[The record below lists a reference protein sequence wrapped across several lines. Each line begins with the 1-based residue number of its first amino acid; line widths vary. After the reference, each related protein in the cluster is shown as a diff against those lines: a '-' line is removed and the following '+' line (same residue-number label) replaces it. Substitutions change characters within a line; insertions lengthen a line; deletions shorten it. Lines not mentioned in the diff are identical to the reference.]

1 MTEQAPDDFEE
12 FVEFTLPDPPVIGSA
27 EGGTFDQAS
36 IDALFGG
43 GGGAQPQ
50 RVGLRAVLESEIINH
65 ERLPMLEVVCE
76 RMVRALSTSM
86 RTLTSDSIDISL
98 DDVTTARFGDFMDR
112 VTLPAMIAVVRVEQW
127 ENYGIITVDSGLIYA
142 IVDALLGGKRGTQIM
157 IDGRDFTT
165 IETAL
170 VARVLR
176 LAIFEF
182 STALA
187 PIAPVTI
194 KLERIETNPRFAAI
208 ARPSNIGAICT
219 FRVDIDG
226 RGGRFSMM
234 FPQATIEPVRDKLA
248 QRFMG
253 DTAGRESIWP
263 DHMRQQMLA
272 TQVELSVLLGEI
284 ALPLEHVQALEIGQN
299 LSFHTEPSQ
308 RMTMQCGGLTMAQVR
323 AGQRRGNLAVSLA
336 TPISRGK
343 QP

>member
-1 MTEQAPDDFEE
+1 MAEDDFEE
-12 FVEFTLPDPPVIGSA
+12 FVEFTLPEPPVIGGGDA
-27 EGGTFDQAS
+27 GTFDQAS

-43 GGGAQPQ
+43 GGPAELHK
-50 RVGLRAVLESEIINH
+50 VGLRAVLESEIINH

-86 RTLTSDSIDISL
+86 RNLTSDSIDISL

-127 ENYGIITVDSGLIYA
+127 ENYGIVTVDSVLIYA
-142 IVDALLGGKRGTQIM
+142 IVDALLGGKRGSQIL

-170 VARVLR
+170 VARVLN
-176 LAIFEF
+176 LAILEF
-182 STALA
+182 CTAIA
-187 PIAPVTI
+187 PIAPVSM

-208 ARPSNIGAICT
+208 ARPSNIGAVCT
-219 FRVDIDG
+219 FRIDIDG

-253 DTAGRESIWP
+253 ETAGRENIWP
-263 DHMRQQMLA
+263 EHMRQQMLS
-272 TQVELSVLLGEI
+272 TQVELCVLLGEI
-284 ALPLEHVQALEIGQN
+284 GLTLEQVQALEIGQN
-299 LSFHTEPSQ
+299 LSFHTEPAEL
-308 RMTMQCGGLTMAQVR
+308 MDVQCGGLKLARVR

-336 TPISRGK
+336 TPVSRERM
-343 QP
+343 P

>member
-1 MTEQAPDDFEE
+1 MPADDFEE
-12 FVEFTLPDPPVIGSA
+12 FVEFTLPDPPVIGGGDA
-27 EGGTFDQAS
+27 GTFDQAS

-43 GGGAQPQ
+43 GGPTETH

-112 VTLPAMIAVVRVEQW
+112 VTLPAMIAVVRVEEW

-142 IVDALLGGKRGTQIM
+142 IVDALLGGKRGSQIM

-170 VARVLR
+170 VARVLN
-176 LAIFEF
+176 LAILEF
-182 STALA
+182 RAALA
-187 PIAPVTI
+187 PIAPVSI
-194 KLERIETNPRFAAI
+194 RLERIETNPRFAAI

-253 DTAGRESIWP
+253 ETAGRENIWP

-272 TQVELSVLLGEI
+272 TRVELSVLLGEV
-284 ALPLEHVQALEIGQN
+284 AMTLEEVQALEAGQS

-308 RMTMQCGGLTMAQVR
+308 PMEMLCGGLTMAQVR

-336 TPISRGK
+336 TPISRRK
-343 QP
+343 TP

>member
-1 MTEQAPDDFEE
+1 MAEDDFEE
-12 FVEFTLPDPPVIGSA
+12 FVEFTLPEPPVIGGGDA
-27 EGGTFDQAS
+27 GTFDQAS

-43 GGGAQPQ
+43 GGPAELHK
-50 RVGLRAVLESEIINH
+50 VGLRAVLESEIINH

-86 RTLTSDSIDISL
+86 RNLTSDSIDISL

-127 ENYGIITVDSGLIYA
+127 ENYGIVTVDSGLIYA
-142 IVDALLGGKRGTQIM
+142 IVDALLGGKRGSQIL

-170 VARVLR
+170 VARVLN
-176 LAIFEF
+176 LAILEF
-182 STALA
+182 CTAIA
-187 PIAPVTI
+187 PIAPVSM

-208 ARPSNIGAICT
+208 ARPSNIGAVCT
-219 FRVDIDG
+219 FRIDIDG

-253 DTAGRESIWP
+253 EKAGAENIWP

-272 TQVELSVLLGEI
+272 TEVELAVLLGEI
-284 ALPLEHVQALEIGQN
+284 GMTLEQVQALEVGQN
-299 LSFHTEPSQ
+299 LSFHTEAAQ
-308 RMTMQCGGLTMAQVR
+308 LMDMQCGGLKLAQVR
-323 AGQRRGNLAVSLA
+323 AGQRRGSLAVSLA
-336 TPISRGK
+336 TPVSREIMR
-343 QP
+343 

>member
-1 MTEQAPDDFEE
+1 MEQPPDDFEE
-12 FVEFTLPDPPVIGSA
+12 FVEFTLPDPPAIGGGDA
-27 EGGTFDQAS
+27 GTFDQAS

-43 GGGAQPQ
+43 GGPAELHK
-50 RVGLRAVLESEIINH
+50 VGLRAVLESEIINH

-86 RTLTSDSIDISL
+86 RNLTSDSIDISL

-142 IVDALLGGKRGTQIM
+142 IVDALLGGKRGSQIM

-170 VARVLR
+170 VARVLN
-176 LAIFEF
+176 LAILEF
-182 STALA
+182 CVAIA
-187 PIAPVTI
+187 PIAPVSM

-208 ARPSNIGAICT
+208 ARPSNIGAVCT
-219 FRVDIDG
+219 FRIDIDG

-253 DTAGRESIWP
+253 ETAGRENIWP
-263 DHMRQQMLA
+263 EHMRQQMLA
-272 TQVELSVLLGEI
+272 TQVELCVLLGEI
-284 ALPLEHVQALEIGQN
+284 GLTLEQVQALEIGQN
-299 LSFHTEPSQ
+299 LSFHTEPAEL
-308 RMTMQCGGLTMAQVR
+308 MDVQCGGLKLARVR

-336 TPISRGK
+336 TPVSREKIS
-343 QP
+343 

>member
-1 MTEQAPDDFEE
+1 MTEEAPDDFEE
-12 FVEFTLPDPPVIGSA
+12 FVEFKLPDPPVIGGA

-43 GGGAQPQ
+43 GGPAETH

-98 DDVTTARFGDFMDR
+98 DDVTTARFSDFMDR
-112 VTLPAMIAVVRVEQW
+112 VTLPAMIAVIRVEDW

-176 LAIFEF
+176 LAILEF
-182 STALA
+182 SIALA

-208 ARPSNIGAICT
+208 ARPSNIGAVCT

-234 FPQATIEPVRDKLA
+234 FPQATMEPVRDKLA

-253 DTAGRESIWP
+253 ETAGRENIWP

-284 ALPLEHVQALEIGQN
+284 SMTLEQVQALEIGQN
-299 LSFHTEPSQ
+299 LNFHTEPSQ
-308 RMTMQCGGLTMAQVR
+308 QMGVLCGGLHMAQVR

-336 TPISRGK
+336 TSISKGQRL
-343 QP
+343 

>member
-1 MTEQAPDDFEE
+1 MAEDDFEE
-12 FVEFTLPDPPVIGSA
+12 FVEFTLPEPPVIGGGDA
-27 EGGTFDQAS
+27 GTFDQAS

-43 GGGAQPQ
+43 GGPAELHK
-50 RVGLRAVLESEIINH
+50 VGLRAVLESEIINH

-86 RTLTSDSIDISL
+86 RNLTSDSIDISL

-127 ENYGIITVDSGLIYA
+127 ENYGIVTVDSGLIYA
-142 IVDALLGGKRGTQIM
+142 IVDALLGGKRGSQIL

-170 VARVLR
+170 VARVLN
-176 LAIFEF
+176 LAILEF
-182 STALA
+182 CTAIA
-187 PIAPVTI
+187 PIAPVSM

-208 ARPSNIGAICT
+208 ARPSNIGAVCT
-219 FRVDIDG
+219 FRIDIDG

-253 DTAGRESIWP
+253 ETAGRENIWP
-263 DHMRQQMLA
+263 EHMRQQMLS
-272 TQVELSVLLGEI
+272 TQVELCVLLGEI
-284 ALPLEHVQALEIGQN
+284 GLTLEQVQALEIGQN
-299 LSFHTEPSQ
+299 LSFHTEPAEL
-308 RMTMQCGGLTMAQVR
+308 MDVQCGGLKLARVR

-336 TPISRGK
+336 TPVSRERM
-343 QP
+343 P

>member
-1 MTEQAPDDFEE
+1 MSDDDFEE
-12 FVEFTLPDPPVIGSA
+12 FVEFTLPDPPAGG
-27 EGGTFDQAS
+27 EMDLGTFDQAS

-43 GGGAQPQ
+43 GGPTDAHK
-50 RVGLRAVLESEIINH
+50 VGLRAVLESEIINH

-98 DDVTTARFGDFMDR
+98 DDVTTARFGDFMDL

-127 ENYGIITVDSGLIYA
+127 ENYGIVTVDSGLIYA
-142 IVDALLGGKRGTQIM
+142 IVDALLGGKRGSQIM

-170 VARVLR
+170 VARVLN
-176 LAIFEF
+176 LALLEF
-182 STALA
+182 TAAFA
-187 PIAPVTI
+187 PISTISI

-208 ARPSNIGAICT
+208 ARPSNIGAVCT

-253 DTAGRESIWP
+253 EKAGAENIWP

-272 TQVELSVLLGEI
+272 TEVELAVLLGEI
-284 ALPLEHVQALEIGQN
+284 GMTLEQVQALEVGQN
-299 LSFHTEPSQ
+299 LSFHTEAAQ
-308 RMTMQCGGLTMAQVR
+308 LMDMQCGGLKLAQVR
-323 AGQRRGNLAVSLA
+323 AGQRRGSLAVSLA
-336 TPISRGK
+336 TPVSRETMR
-343 QP
+343 